1 MRAGVPKG
9 GRRVALCD
17 VIVRPSVQFVTTL
30 AWISYFVTFLFFVG
44 VFYGISSMPTH
55 DKGRQGFGS
64 FRRVHATKK
73 RYNNKPVVNSS
84 LGFGRKNTRVR

>member
-30 AWISYFVTFLFFVG
+30 AWISYFVTFLFFCWRLLRHKFNADARQRKTG
-44 VFYGISSMPTH
+44 FRFFPTCTRNE
-55 DKGRQGFGS
+55 KKIQQQT
-64 FRRVHATKK
+64 RR
-73 RYNNKPVVNSS
+73 
-84 LGFGRKNTRVR
+84 